1 MNGRRILVTGAAGY
15 LGSLLIEALATEHR
29 DLWDLLLAMDVRP
42 GSAGTSVGVTWRTM
56 DVRDAALGDLVRSER
71 ITHVVH
77 LASIVTP
84 GPDSSREFEYDVD
97 VRGSRNVLEACVA
110 GAVRRLVVTSSGA
123 AYGYHRD
130 NPPRLTEDAP
140 LRGNPEFAYS
150 DHKRLVEEMLAR
162 YRTSHPVLEQVV
174 FRVGTI
180 LGERTRNQITA
191 LFERKRPLAIAGAAS
206 PFVFVWDRDVVGC
219 LIRALDDGPVGI
231 YNLAGDGTMSMA
243 EIAAAMGKR
252 CLTLPAGLLSV
263 ALRVARPLRLSR
275 YGPEQVGFLRYRP
288 VLENTRLKKR
298 FGYVPRKTTRE
309 AFEAWLAGRH

>member
-1 MNGRRILVTGAAGY
+1 
-15 LGSLLIEALATEHR
+15 
-29 DLWDLLLAMDVRP
+29 
-42 GSAGTSVGVTWRTM
+42 
-56 DVRDAALGDLVRSER
+56 
-71 ITHVVH
+71 
-77 LASIVTP
+77 
-84 GPDSSREFEYDVD
+84 
-97 VRGSRNVLEACVA
+97 
-110 GAVRRLVVTSSGA
+110 
-123 AYGYHRD
+123 
-130 NPPRLTEDAP
+130 
-140 LRGNPEFAYS
+140 
-150 DHKRLVEEMLAR
+150 
-162 YRTSHPVLEQVV
+162 
-174 FRVGTI
+174 
-180 LGERTRNQITA
+180 
-191 LFERKRPLAIAGAAS
+191 
-206 PFVFVWDRDVVGC
+206 VFVWDRDVVGC